1 MPHSILPPSPSFN
14 KQELKTQESSSNLSS
29 KIKSSNSEEYREQKY
44 SYKAV
49 SPGEKRSGKGA
60 VPLNLHRYLN
70 RFQMSSLREME
81 TFGWRL
87 AFVRRTESNETVVV
101 AKHSQQGFGLL
112 EHDGSINTSVSIG
125 IRSN

>member
-1 MPHSILPPSPSFN
+1 MPHSIFPPSPSFN
-14 KQELKTQESSSNLSS
+14 KQELKSS
-29 KIKSSNSEEYREQKY
+29 KSEEQQGQKF

-60 VPLNLHRYLN
+60 VPLNLRQYLN
-70 RFQMSSLREME
+70 RRQMSSLREMAN
-81 TFGWRL
+81 FGWRL
-87 AFVRRTESNETVVV
+87 AFVRRTEANKPVVV